1 MSMTKRFTRW
11 LRRAR
16 LHNAERELAFLEERA
31 PTALVEARHQVET
44 LRARVRADLLI
55 ASAEGIAARI
65 ERQIKKS
72 GVLA

>member
-16 LHNAERELAFLEERA
+16 LNNAERELAFLEERT
-31 PTALVEARHQVET
+31 PTALIEARHQVET

-65 ERQIKKS
+65 ERQVKKA